1 MNKVLDLLGENK
13 KTLFKYAEDNK
24 IECYKVKKN
33 VYGFNIIFLNMEHK
47 CEFHIYNNIVYSIQL
62 FLNKDNRTYNCCF
75 NDLVDIYKDNFNSQY
90 GNPIS
95 DNTNHP
101 TDNIAITYKNDKHL
115 IYIFGQSSINQ
126 IKISINR
133 FNKEIDAKTYSF
145 NPKLRYL
152 LYLIGGLLWGLLMFF
167 AMSYKD
173 YSWTNFGIWMIGG
186 LIWAL
191 LFGLIFEIFINFAPK
206 QAKIKLKQ
214 INKIEEDEKQFEYEI
229 SSCGQVY
236 FLNNKRNK
244 SYTAKIYLND
254 NIFKIIYYKKGKIYN
269 IKKNIELL
277 AEGLGFGHLV
287 FEIENKRVSFSLY
300 NREEFNIIKE
310 HIDEKLGYHSSKFVE
325 IYSLVK
331 KIIIEYNPYSLYSDN
346 NKNVFDYEI
355 DIISRRIFE
364 KGNMSLDELKE
375 EVMIA
380 FDYDYSSQIN
390 VELPTILYKQFY
402 K

>member
-33 VYGFNIIFLNMEHK
+33 VYSVNIIFLNMEHK

-62 FLNKDNRTYNCCF
+62 FLNKDNRIYNCSF
-75 NDLVDIYKDNFNSQY
+75 NDLADMYKENFNSQY
-90 GNPIS
+90 GNPII

-101 TDNIAITYKNDKHL
+101 TDNIAITYKNDKYL

-126 IKISINR
+126 IKISISR
-133 FNKEIDAKTYSF
+133 IGKDFDVKMYDF
-145 NPKLRYL
+145 NPRIRYV
-152 LYLIGGLLWGLLMFF
+152 LYLVGGLLWGLLMFF

-173 YSWTNFGIWMIGG
+173 YSWTSFGIWMFGG

-214 INKIEEDEKQFEYEI
+214 INKIEEGEKQFEYEI

-287 FEIENKRVSFSLY
+287 FEIDNKRVSFSLY

-310 HIDEKLGYHSSKFVE
+310 HIDEKLGYHSSKFEE

-331 KIIIEYNPYSLYSDN
+331 NIIIEYNPYSLYSDN

-364 KGNMSLDELKE
+364 NGNMSLDELKE
-375 EVMIA
+375 EVTIA

-390 VELPTILYKQFY
+390 VELSTILYKQFY

>member
-1 MNKVLDLLGENK
+1 MNKVLDLLGKNK

-115 IYIFGQSSINQ
+115 IYIFGQSSTNK
-126 IKISINR
+126 IKISISR

-206 QAKIKLKQ
+206 QAKIKSKQ
-214 INKIEEDEKQFEYEI
+214 INKIEEGEKQFEYEI

-254 NIFKIIYYKKGKIYN
+254 NIFKIIYYKKGKIYD

-310 HIDEKLGYHSSKFVE
+310 HIDEKLGYHSSKFVK